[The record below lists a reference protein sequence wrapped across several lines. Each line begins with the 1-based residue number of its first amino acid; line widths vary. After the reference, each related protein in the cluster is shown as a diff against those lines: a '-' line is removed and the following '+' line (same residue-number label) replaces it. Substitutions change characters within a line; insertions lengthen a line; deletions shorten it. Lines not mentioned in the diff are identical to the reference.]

1 MAELSSSR
9 INRQLRSLR
18 MKCTSLN
25 ALTLAPTKPAV
36 SVTYGSSHRNVSK
49 HAQDDDGTPP
59 LAILQSLDNFGTR
72 LHLDRAIIE
81 NMQLSKRIYEVRDAF
96 RNIVQ
101 SVLGPAPSL
110 DHEERGRVLDL
121 TSICARLIGE
131 HVQSEIEAAFD
142 DLRDSDVLEDDR
154 GTQAMD
160 DLYDQV
166 PPAYRSRM
174 FVAHALTYI
183 LEACPHHPTLLSAL
197 LDVSLSHGLVPEAQ
211 TVLSHLFAVAIK
223 PRAQSTY
230 TCPLTHPAHKNFLST
245 LRKSCTQSIINNR
258 TFARLVIDC
267 LSEPASTRL
276 HAWTSKAVNRLARE
290 FREQDFS
297 GCFVPLC
304 TGLVQAVAD
313 VKPNA
318 KGGRKGGKVLD
329 DVHAQLY
336 DEAIERL
343 RKWAITMLDR
353 LHTSSPDSMDDFVVC
368 VDFLVAAASHGLHES
383 HDTPTPRPACL
394 ANALV
399 CLTAYCVSSQRSASL
414 HPHDFSSLQD
424 ILRSANVQNGTFNDL
439 ISHIFPLPRIEL
451 FAMPLAEPEDANTP
465 TPPPTPPTIHGDAI
479 EAVSALATPLRTQG
493 LLRCEAALWLAA
505 LQHVEIL
512 IATPT
517 VTQSMTTPGRKL
529 SQSQLYSLRLEVM
542 DRMEDAESRCFGG
555 NPGGGMAGTAP
566 PEEGEWEWE
575 EMVGS
580 WVLKSPAPALTKKA
594 KDHCLTGK
602 RRKAGA
608 RASPVLSRP
617 PAGSLIREALT
628 AARRTTNTEPEAS
641 ASTCRSVPVRTK
653 NPLKRKATSISTSA
667 TSSRAPSRA
676 GSSDDEENVAPPRKV
691 SKSTS
696 RLHHTPTPAR
706 RSSNFATILADA
718 QMNVISLRAE
728 REAKAK
734 ARASTKAPTR
744 GPFTSSRTSSVH
756 AISAP
761 PPPIAAWR
769 RQSNFTTLLADS
781 QRNVVSLREERARKA
796 QQSVRFG
803 QASSQE
809 TMSISDDEDDGLMA
823 HWQSDIDPE
832 SSPVRGAGPAHPSSD
847 DALDLFA
854 YPDSSPVR
862 SR

>member
-1 MAELSSSR
+1 
-9 INRQLRSLR
+9 
-18 MKCTSLN
+18 
-25 ALTLAPTKPAV
+25 
-36 SVTYGSSHRNVSK
+36 
-49 HAQDDDGTPP
+49 
-59 LAILQSLDNFGTR
+59 
-72 LHLDRAIIE
+72 
-81 NMQLSKRIYEVRDAF
+81 
-96 RNIVQ
+96 
-101 SVLGPAPSL
+101 
-110 DHEERGRVLDL
+110 
-121 TSICARLIGE
+121 
-131 HVQSEIEAAFD
+131 
-142 DLRDSDVLEDDR
+142 
-154 GTQAMD
+154 
-160 DLYDQV
+160 
-166 PPAYRSRM
+166 M

-197 LDVSLSHGLVPEAQ
+197 LDVSLSHSLVPEAQ
-211 TVLSHLFAVAIK
+211 TVLSHLFAVAVK

-245 LRKSCTQSIINNR
+245 LRKSCAQSIINNR

-276 HAWTSKAVNRLARE
+276 HAWTSKAVTRLARE

-318 KGGRKGGKVLD
+318 KGGRKGGKVWD

-343 RKWAITMLDR
+343 RRWAITMLDR
-353 LHTSSPDSMDDFVVC
+353 LHASSPDSMDDFVAC
-368 VDFLVAAASHGLHES
+368 VDFLVDAASHGLHES
-383 HDTPTPRPACL
+383 HDTPTPPPACL
-394 ANALV
+394 ANTLV

-424 ILRSANVQNGTFNDL
+424 ILRSANVKNGTFNDL

-493 LLRCEAALWLAA
+493 LVKCEAALWLAA
-505 LQHVEIL
+505 LQHVEEL
-512 IATPT
+512 IAAPT

-529 SQSQLYSLRLEVM
+529 SQSQLYSLRLELM
-542 DRMEDAESRCFGG
+542 DRMEDAESR
-555 NPGGGMAGTAP
+555 MAGMAP

-594 KDHCLTGK
+594 KDDCLAGK
-602 RRKAGA
+602 GRKAEAGA
-608 RASPVLSRP
+608 PLVLSRP

-641 ASTCRSVPVRTK
+641 ASTCRSVPVHTK

-667 TSSRAPSRA
+667 TSRRAPSRA
-676 GSSDDEENVAPPRKV
+676 GSSDDEENVAPPRKA
-691 SKSTS
+691 SKFTS
-696 RLHHTPTPAR
+696 RLRDTPAPAR

-734 ARASTKAPTR
+734 TATKAPMR
-744 GPFTSSRTSSVH
+744 GPFTSSRTSSAH

-761 PPPIAAWR
+761 PAPIAAWR

-796 QQSVRFG
+796 QQSVRFS
-803 QASSQE
+803 QPSLQE
-809 TMSISDDEDDGLMA
+809 TTSISDEEEDVLMA
-823 HWQSDIDPE
+823 HWQSDVDPE
-832 SSPVRGAGPAHPSSD
+832 SSPVSGAGVAHPSSD